1 MATLSSD
8 TRPIIGRGPSLAA
21 RFLVL
26 AAVSIALMVADH
38 RQKYLERVH
47 TAVSAAAYPLQW
59 LVNSPFQVVD
69 WLTQAVA
76 DRGRLR
82 RENTQLNEQL
92 RDASMRLQ
100 RFESMLEENRRLRE
114 LRDASGIVAER
125 NLIAEI
131 LRVDADPQRHLVLLN
146 KGSQAGVF
154 RGQAVIDAHG
164 IFGQITQVGPYS
176 SEALL
181 ITDAE
186 HALPVRVNR
195 NGLRTIAEGTGNLNK
210 LNLPFLTGDADIKV
224 GDLLVSSGLG
234 GIFPTGYPVAKV
246 TRVERSPAETFATV
260 EAQPLAQLDRAH
272 EVMLIWFQESQADV
286 TLNEA
291 LKPGDAPPAAAPATA
306 PAPAPAPAQRAAPPA
321 GSATAVPG
329 PPSAPSSDVPPAP
342 APSSPAP
349 VPSTP

>member
-21 RFLVL
+21 RFLLL
-26 AAVSIALMVADH
+26 AAVSITLMVADH

-59 LVNSPFQVVD
+59 LVNLPFQVVD
-69 WLTQAVA
+69 WVTQAVA

-82 RENTQLNEQL
+82 RENAQLNEQM
-92 RDASMRLQ
+92 RDASVRLQ
-100 RFESMLEENRRLRE
+100 RFESMAEENRRLRE
-114 LRDASGIVAER
+114 LRDASSIVAGR

-146 KGSQAGVF
+146 KGSKAGAF

-164 IFGQITQVGPYS
+164 IFGQITQIGPYS

-234 GIFPTGYPVAKV
+234 GIFPAGYPVAKV

-286 TLNEA
+286 TLNVP
-291 LKPGDAPPAAAPATA
+291 LQPGEAPPAATATPARKAAPAGAATTPVPPPAPSNGAAAAQASSA
-306 PAPAPAPAQRAAPPA
+306 PAPAP
-321 GSATAVPG
+321 
-329 PPSAPSSDVPPAP
+329 
-342 APSSPAP
+342 
-349 VPSTP
+349 STP